1 MSKNT
6 REKIDEIKNYI
17 KNLIERDLLT
27 ENDNLLSIR
36 EAEDFY
42 SANRYV
48 ISSAYNELVYERY
61 IISKPGS
68 GYFVLSK
75 KHNTTEAKQ
84 SESQKNDLNTYNFY
98 RSGYIKNLID
108 TGLEKQFKEISKGN
122 IDFIYNY
129 NSIYGSFELRKEISK
144 FFETVNGF
152 KVNPENIIVGS
163 SIRGIV
169 STLYRTISQ
178 NIPII
183 VEDELFE
190 IKSKIY
196 KSLNCNIN
204 FASVENDGI
213 NIDEIRDDSKI
224 IFVNPDLNLKT
235 LSPYTNKGM
244 KQLNDYSKENDKYI
258 IHINLFNNFRF
269 SGTSSVEYFY
279 KNCSNYIYISD
290 FYEVLPKS
298 MNFAYMILN
307 PELNFQEF
315 FPSIS
320 SITDNLLLNFFK
332 TGEFKR
338 INYRIWEHIKKKRSI
353 VEYELKVRNI
363 DYRIFETGSLVA
375 IKSENIKN
383 IVGKMEFYNLKY
395 VRVDYKRNYIII
407 DFINIPKYEI
417 GKYFD
422 KILK

>member
-17 KNLIERDLLT
+17 KNLIERDLLM
-27 ENDNLLSIR
+27 ENDKMLSIR

-48 ISSAYNELVYERY
+48 ISSAYNELVYEKY

-68 GYFVLSK
+68 GYFVLDKNTNISDKNQFTETGNNSK
-75 KHNTTEAKQ
+75 V
-84 SESQKNDLNTYNFY
+84 YNFY
-98 RSGYIKNLID
+98 RSGYIKNLINN
-108 TGLEKQFKEISKGN
+108 GLEKQFKELSKGN

-129 NSIYGSFELRKEISK
+129 NSIYGSLELRKEISK

-152 KVNPENIIVGS
+152 KVNPENIIVGT
-163 SIRGIV
+163 SIRGLV
-169 STLYRTISQ
+169 STLYRTVSQ
-178 NIPII
+178 NMSIT

-196 KSLNCNIN
+196 KVLNCKIN
-204 FASVENDGI
+204 SARVDNDGI

-224 IFVNPDLNLKT
+224 IFVNLDLNLKT
-235 LSPYTNKGM
+235 LSPYTDKGM
-244 KQLNDYSKENDKYI
+244 KRLSDYSKENDKYL

-279 KNCSNYIYISD
+279 KNCPNYIYISD

-307 PELNFQEF
+307 PELDFQEF

-320 SITDNLLLNFFK
+320 SITDNLLLNYFK

-338 INYRIWEHIKKKRSI
+338 INYKIWEHIRKKRSI

-375 IKSENIKN
+375 IKSENIKK
-383 IVGKMEFYNLKY
+383 IVENMELYNLKY
-395 VRVDYKRNYIII
+395 VRADFERKYVII
-407 DFINIPKYEI
+407 DFIDIPKYEI

>member
-17 KNLIERDLLT
+17 KNLIERDLLM
-27 ENDNLLSIR
+27 ENDKMLSIR

-48 ISSAYNELVYERY
+48 ISSAYNELVYEKY

-68 GYFVLSK
+68 GYLVLDKNNNISDKKQFTETENNSK
-75 KHNTTEAKQ
+75 V
-84 SESQKNDLNTYNFY
+84 YNFY
-98 RSGYIKNLID
+98 RSGYIKNLIN
-108 TGLEKQFKEISKGN
+108 TGLEKQFKELSKGN

-129 NSIYGSFELRKEISK
+129 NSIYGSLELRKEISK

-152 KVNPENIIVGS
+152 KVNPENIIVGTS
-163 SIRGIV
+163 VRGLV
-169 STLYRTISQ
+169 STLYRTVSQ
-178 NIPII
+178 NMSIT

-196 KSLNCNIN
+196 KGLNCKIN
-204 FASVENDGI
+204 SARVDNDGI
-213 NIDEIRDDSKI
+213 NVNEIQDESKI

-235 LSPYTNKGM
+235 LSPYTDKGT
-244 KQLNDYSKENDKYI
+244 KRLSDYSKENDKYV

-279 KNCSNYIYISD
+279 KNCTNYIYISD
-290 FYEVLPKS
+290 FYEVLPRS

-307 PELNFQEF
+307 PKLNFQEF

-320 SITDNLLLNFFK
+320 SITDNLLLSFFK

-338 INYRIWEHIKKKRSI
+338 INYKIWEHIKKKRSI

-363 DYRIFETGSLVA
+363 DYKIFETGSLVA

-383 IVGKMEFYNLKY
+383 IVGKMELYNLKY
-395 VRVDYKRNYIII
+395 VRADFERKYVII

>member
-1 MSKNT
+1 MGKNT
-6 REKIDEIKNYI
+6 REKIDEIKVYI
-17 KNLIERDLLT
+17 KDLIERDLLT
-27 ENDNLLSIR
+27 ENDKLLSIR

-42 SANRYV
+42 SANRYE
-48 ISSAYNELVYERY
+48 ISCAYNELVYEKY
-61 IISKPGS
+61 IINKPGS
-68 GYFVLSK
+68 GYFVLDKNNNLSDK
-75 KHNTTEAKQ
+75 NQFTET
-84 SESQKNDLNTYNFY
+84 ENDLEVYNFY
-98 RSGYIKNLID
+98 RSGYIKNLIN

-129 NSIYGSFELRKEISK
+129 NSKYGSFELRKEISK

-178 NIPII
+178 NMPVT
-183 VEDELFE
+183 VEDEMFE

-196 KSLNCNIN
+196 KSLNCKIN
-204 FASVENDGI
+204 SASVENDGI

-224 IFVNPDLNLKT
+224 IFVNPDLDLKT
-235 LSPYTNKGM
+235 LNPYTNKGM
-244 KQLNDYSKENDKYI
+244 KRLSDYSKENDKYV

-279 KNCSNYIYISD
+279 KNCPNYIYISD

-338 INYRIWEHIKKKRSI
+338 INYKIWEHIKKKRSI

-363 DYRIFETGSLVA
+363 DYKIFETGSLVA

-383 IVGKMEFYNLKY
+383 IVGKMELYNLKFVRADFERKY
-395 VRVDYKRNYIII
+395 VII

>member
-75 KHNTTEAKQ
+75 KHNTTEVKQ

-307 PELNFQEF
+307 PELNFEEF

>member
-68 GYFVLSK
+68 GYFVLRK
-75 KHNTTEAKQ
+75 KHNTTEVKQ

>member
-75 KHNTTEAKQ
+75 KHNITEVKQ

>member
-6 REKIDEIKNYI
+6 REKIDEKKNYI

-68 GYFVLSK
+68 GYFVLRK
-75 KHNTTEAKQ
+75 KHNTTEVKQ

>member
-1 MSKNT
+1 MGKNA
-6 REKIDEIKNYI
+6 REKIDEIKVYI
-17 KNLIERDLLT
+17 KDLIERDLLA
-27 ENDNLLSIR
+27 ENDKLLSIR
-36 EAEDFY
+36 EAEDYY
-42 SANRYV
+42 SANRYE
-48 ISSAYNELVYERY
+48 IFCAYSELVYEKFV
-61 IISKPGS
+61 INKPGR

-75 KHNTTEAKQ
+75 KDNTTELKQ

-98 RSGYIKNLID
+98 RSGYIKNLIN

-163 SIRGIV
+163 SIRGLV
-169 STLYRTISQ
+169 STLYRTISK
-178 NIPII
+178 NSPIT

-196 KSLNCNIN
+196 TSLNCNIN
-204 FASVENDGI
+204 SASVDNDGI
-213 NIDEIRDDSKI
+213 NIDDIRDDSKI
-224 IFVNPDLNLKT
+224 ILVNPDLNLKT
-235 LSPYTNKGM
+235 LNPYTNKGM

-279 KNCSNYIYISD
+279 KNCKNYIYISD

-307 PELNFQEF
+307 PELNFKEF
-315 FPSIS
+315 FLSIS
-320 SITDNLLLNFFK
+320 SITDNLLLRFFK

-338 INYRIWEHIKKKRSI
+338 INYKIWEHIKKKRSI
-353 VEYELKVRNI
+353 VEYELNVRNI
-363 DYRIFETGSLVA
+363 DYKIFETGSLVA
-375 IKSENIKN
+375 IRSENIKN
-383 IVGKMEFYNLKY
+383 IVKNMEFYNLKY
-395 VRVDYKRNYIII
+395 VRVDFERKYVII
-407 DFINIPKYEI
+407 DFISIPKYEI

-422 KILK
+422 KIFK